1 MEIKPKSI
9 FRRGAEDGVKFGIY
23 LSAMFMFVALSTTL
37 PLLGYLST
45 LMALAVPV
53 YAFFTLRKGYI
64 ENGCF
69 YTFSELWTYGI
80 VLFACGALIMAAT
93 IVVYTSW
100 INPGFIHEQ
109 CQIAITAYK
118 SLNDPMATEIVSTL
132 EKVMEQNLLPSPTQ
146 LAGNLFSFSVFSGSI
161 LSIILA
167 PIIRFF
173 KPKNNGANNSFKQ

>member
-9 FRRGAEDGVKFGIY
+9 FRRGAEDGAKFGIY
-23 LSAMFMFVALSTTL
+23 LSVLFIFVAYSLNV

-45 LMALAVPV
+45 FMALGVPV
-53 YAFFTLRKGYI
+53 YAYITLSKGYR

-69 YTFSELWTYGI
+69 YTFAEMWTYGI
-80 VLFACGALIMAAT
+80 VLFACGALIMAMT

-100 INPGFIHEQ
+100 INPEFIYEQ
-109 CQIAITAYK
+109 CQIAIEAYK
-118 SLNDPMATEIVSTL
+118 SLNNPMATEIVSTL

-161 LSIILA
+161 LTIIIT
-167 PIIRFF
+167 PIIRYF
-173 KPKNNGANNSFKQ
+173 NNRMKRNGNSIKQ

>member
-1 MEIKPKSI
+1 MEIKPKSV
-9 FRRGAEDGVKFGIY
+9 FRRGAEDGAKFGIY
-23 LSAMFMFVALSTTL
+23 LSVMFIFVALSTTL

-45 LMALAVPV
+45 LMALAVPI
-53 YAFFTLRKGYI
+53 YAFFTLRRGYI

-80 VLFACGALIMAAT
+80 MLFACGALIMAVT
-93 IVVYTSW
+93 IVAYTTW
-100 INPGFIHEQ
+100 INPGFIYQQ
-109 CQIAITAYK
+109 CQIAIEAYK
-118 SLNDPMATEIVSTL
+118 SLNDPTATEIVSAL
-132 EKVMEQNLLPSPTQ
+132 EKVMEQNLLPTPTQ

-173 KPKNNGANNSFKQ
+173 KPKDYGANNSFKQ